1 MIDGDLYLA
10 KDGSQSPLPLG
21 QFVQLRAAPQDAQY
35 TTYFYNRTEGA
46 SVRMVSY
53 QHGPESEIQDDAE
66 GFRSAFGG
74 LVLGWH

>member
-35 TTYFYNRTEGA
+35 TTYFYNRTEGTR
-46 SVRMVSY
+46 VRMVSY
-53 QHGPESEIQDDAE
+53 QHGPESEIHDDAE
-66 GFRSAFGG
+66 GFRSAFGA
-74 LVLGWH
+74 LTLR

>member
-1 MIDGDLYLA
+1 
-10 KDGSQSPLPLG
+10 
-21 QFVQLRAAPQDAQY
+21 
-35 TTYFYNRTEGA
+35 
-46 SVRMVSY
+46 MVSY